1 MNPPNQ
7 PNATKVRQN
16 VKTRSVTILATII
29 TALVAFTSASD
40 ALAQGETWT
49 ATGSLNT
56 ARRVPTASLL
66 SNGMVLVAGGFG
78 NSVFLTSA
86 ELYDPAS
93 GTWTA
98 TGSLN
103 TGRDLHTATLLPN
116 GTVLVAGGVGNHL
129 LNIAELY
136 DPASGT
142 WAATGSLNSGRFLHT
157 ATLLPNGMVLVAGG
171 LDNDNSVL
179 NSAELY
185 DPASGTWTATGSL
198 NVGRHFHTASL
209 LPNGMVLVA
218 GGSDDNGWPFTS
230 VELYDPA
237 SGTWTAT
244 GSLNTARVW
253 HTASLL
259 PNGTVLV
266 AGGWGNSGL
275 LNSAELY
282 AVTSPSYSA
291 QVQQPINADG
301 TSVFN
306 VRRGVVPVKFTLTQG
321 GVATCA
327 LPPATIAVTR
337 TAGGT
342 TGPIDESIYT
352 GSADTGSNF
361 RIDNCHYIYNLSA
374 SALGVGT
381 YRVDINI
388 NGQVVGSA
396 SFQLK

>member
-1 MNPPNQ
+1 MNTQMKTSTTTPPPSGRPPNQ
-7 PNATKVRQN
+7 PNTTEVPQN
-16 VKTRSVTILATII
+16 MKTRSITILATII

-40 ALAQGETWT
+40 ALAQGETWA

-56 ARRVPTASLL
+56 ARVRHTASLL
-66 SNGMVLVAGGFG
+66 PNGMVLVAGGFNLSSG
-78 NSVFLTSA
+78 GLASAELYDPTTGTWSATGSLATVRYHHTASLLPNGMVLVAGGVDSSWFFNSA

-103 TGRDLHTATLLPN
+103 TGR
-116 GTVLVAGGVGNHL
+116 
-129 LNIAELY
+129 Y
-136 DPASGT
+136 
-142 WAATGSLNSGRFLHT
+142 LHT

-171 LDNDNSVL
+171 LDGSGWRL

-198 NVGRHFHTASL
+198 NTARWGHKATL
-209 LPNGMVLVA
+209 LPNGIVLVA
-218 GGSDDNGWPFTS
+218 GGSGPGFS
-230 VELYDPA
+230 I
-237 SGTWTAT
+237 
-244 GSLNTARVW
+244 
-253 HTASLL
+253 
-259 PNGTVLV
+259 
-266 AGGWGNSGL
+266 

-282 AVTSPSYSA
+282 AATAPSYSA

-342 TGPIDESIYT
+342 TGQIDESVYS

-361 RIDNCHYIYNLSA
+361 RIDNCQYVYNLSA

-388 NGQVVGSA
+388 NGEVVGSA
-396 SFQLK
+396 TFQLK